1 MDNGLSNE
9 TINSGFEIFYI
20 FFVVAVVLISLVGIG
35 IVKNMESKVRYSLNY
50 FNPIVQG
57 DPVAL
62 YQKVMGIG
70 LIVIAGIALTYRNKS
85 QKPGSL

>member
-9 TINSGFEIFYI
+9 TINSGFQIFYI
-20 FFVVAVVLISLVGIG
+20 FFVVAVVLISMVGIG
-35 IVKNMESKVRYSLNY
+35 IVKNMESKVRYSFNY
-50 FNPIVQG
+50 FKPIVQG

-70 LIVIAGIALTYRNKS
+70 LIVIVGIALTYRDKS